1 MTMGAFVGCSLL
13 TMDRSIES
21 LGCHSWRFG
30 AEWMKHSRRDDY
42 INVKLAALSRS
53 SGTRRACEGAHP
65 PRAVATMFRRVEIR
79 YRRERV
85 QGIKRTFGTSTF
97 LRHVLVRVILQYLHS
112 GLQGFLD
119 ARLFLRDFLIVPFP
133 EP

>member
-65 PRAVATMFRRVEIR
+65 PRAVATMFRRLETR
-79 YRRERV
+79 LST
-85 QGIKRTFGTSTF
+85 RT
-97 LRHVLVRVILQYLHS
+97 RS
-112 GLQGFLD
+112 GHQTD
-119 ARLFLRDFLIVPFP
+119 IWYVDFSAWR
-133 EP
+133 